1 MKREVYNDIRKKPID
16 KVKYVTDKLRTGS
29 KTKAVQ
35 KQKPNLAKSNATNLA
50 TRLEQDPVV
59 QRLTA
64 GIEEKIIELNA
75 KRLLK
80 VADLMESEDEKIQL
94 GAAKEAG
101 NVVERYTDRIKGKAR
116 QEVEVRSTKV
126 NITLDLSGGA
136 MAPARDFIDV
146 GDDDG
151 DDS

>member
-1 MKREVYNDIRKKPID
+1 MKQADHLDLKKKPID
-16 KVKYVTDKLRTGS
+16 KVKYVTDTLRTGS
-29 KTKAVQ
+29 RIKAVQ
-35 KQKPNLAKSNATNLA
+35 KQKPTFARSNAANVAKKLDA
-50 TRLEQDPVV
+50 DPVV
-59 QRLTA
+59 QRLQT

-80 VADLMESEDEKIQL
+80 VATLMESDDEKIQL

-101 NVVERYTDRIKGKAR
+101 AVVERYTDRIKGKAR
-116 QEVEVRSTKV
+116 QEVEVHSTKV
-126 NITLDLSGGA
+126 TINMDLSGGA
-136 MAPARDFIDV
+136 MAAPRDFIDV